1 MYIYICIYIYVYI
14 YVYIYISQNTVLYT
28 QYIDRFGMILDVLFE
43 LSNHSETSFCNPQA
57 YHPVNTPPTVFVEE
71 KWFRFGQH
79 HSNCED
85 QHIFRILN
93 VLRIAGEVCNSISK
107 GWGAE
112 VHLWELQLLNSTVV
126 NSLRG
131 PEFGRGGKWSA
142 HLGDDGEASASSWC
156 WLPLVGGF
164 KSLTFPYFFHPIVG
178 FVLFGR
184 RIGYRKHQPLGG
196 VPAPGDPV
204 VEFQRCQRLT
214 ALRHSDRRAGLQKQ
228 GCSKCIPQ
236 STWRRWDERWKGS
249 WWNQPPLFIPYDG
262 WTSIT

>member
-1 MYIYICIYIYVYI
+1 
-14 YVYIYISQNTVLYT
+14 
-28 QYIDRFGMILDVLFE
+28 MILDVLFE

-93 VLRIAGEVCNSISK
+93 VWIAGEVCNSISK
-107 GWGAE
+107 GWGAQ
-112 VHLWELQLLNSTVV
+112 VHLWELQLLNSTVL

-131 PEFGRGGKWSA
+131 PEFGRGGTWSA
-142 HLGDDGEASASSWC
+142 HLGDHGEASASSWC

-164 KSLTFPYFFHPIVG
+164 KSLTFPYFSIQKVG

-196 VPAPGDPV
+196 VPAPGDLV
-204 VEFQRCQRLT
+204 FQIF
-214 ALRHSDRRAGLQKQ
+214 RAISVSQGLDTQTKERGCNKK

-236 STWRRWDERWKGS
+236 SPWRRWEMRDEKDHDEI
-249 WWNQPPLFIPYDG
+249 NPPPIYSIFIPNMMDEDP
-262 WTSIT
+262 